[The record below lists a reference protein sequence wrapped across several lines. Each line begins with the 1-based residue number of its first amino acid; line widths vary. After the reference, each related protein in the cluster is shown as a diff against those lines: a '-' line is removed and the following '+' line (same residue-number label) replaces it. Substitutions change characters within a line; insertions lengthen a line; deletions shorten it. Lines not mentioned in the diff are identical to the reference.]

1 MIKIEQPF
9 NNNVV
14 MGWDRKHGEV
24 VIVGK
29 GIGFHAKKGDIIDES
44 KIQKIFVANENEK
57 LVDLIRQIS
66 PEYLELVE
74 DIFYKART
82 EYNFSPEEQNTLAL
96 MDHIQFAVK
105 RLKEGIQLDNPFT
118 TEVRQFYQNEWKLG
132 LYARERIKEL
142 FHVVIPD
149 EEVGYI
155 AMHLIASEFQQDR
168 RMVNKVFQVIDIA
181 LDYIKKEYLT
191 DVDENS
197 LSYTRLVTHVK
208 YFAQRYVEDKEST
221 KEDELMK
228 KTVRE
233 VFHEEVDCIE
243 RLSDLI
249 YDKFG
254 RHITNSEGNY
264 LVLHLRNCKE

>member
-1 MIKIEQPF
+1 MKCFP
-9 NNNVV
+9 
-14 MGWDRKHGEV
+14 
-24 VIVGK
+24 
-29 GIGFHAKKGDIIDES
+29 
-44 KIQKIFVANENEK
+44 
-57 LVDLIRQIS
+57 
-66 PEYLELVE
+66 PY
-74 DIFYKART
+74 
-82 EYNFSPEEQNTLAL
+82 
-96 MDHIQFAVK
+96 
-105 RLKEGIQLDNPFT
+105 
-118 TEVRQFYQNEWKLG
+118 
-132 LYARERIKEL
+132 
-142 FHVVIPD
+142 
-149 EEVGYI
+149 
-155 AMHLIASEFQQDR
+155 
-168 RMVNKVFQVIDIA
+168 
-181 LDYIKKEYLT
+181 YIKKEYLT

-243 RLSDLI
+243 RLSDLL

>member
-24 VIVGK
+24 VIIGK

-44 KIQKIFVANENEK
+44 KIQKIFIANENEK
-57 LVDLIRQIS
+57 LVDLIQQIS

-74 DIFYKART
+74 DIFNQAKT
-82 EYNFSPEEQNTLAL
+82 EYDFSPEEKNTLAL

-105 RLKEGIQLDNPFT
+105 RLREGLQVDNPFT
-118 TEVRQFYQNEWKLG
+118 TEIKQFYQKEWKLG
-132 LYARERIKEL
+132 LYARERIKEM

-149 EEVGYI
+149 AEVGYV

-168 RMVNKVFQVIDIA
+168 RSVNKVFQVIDIS
-181 LDYIKKEYLT
+181 LDYIRREYLEE
-191 DVDENS
+191 VDEDS
-197 LSYTRLVTHVK
+197 LSYTRLVTHLK
-208 YFAQRYVEDKEST
+208 YFAQRYVDNKEST
-221 KEDELMK
+221 KEDELMQ

-233 VFHEEVDCIE
+233 VFREEVDCIDG
-243 RLSDLI
+243 LSDLL
-249 YDKFG
+249 YNKFG
-254 RHITNSEGNY
+254 RHITDSEENY
-264 LVLHLRNCKE
+264 LVLHLRNCKL